1 MSKKI
6 FLLGIMLSSLTLAA
20 CTVPKNLKAENGQG
34 IWFPPPP
41 PQDMSWPNGLL
52 PDPRMADMMKQ
63 KLDEVCLSGIMQTGS
78 TFFQELSKNTIG
90 KMEKLLF
97 IKEKLESLEINA
109 SAKSKPQ
116 ITEQLKIINT
126 MITEIETR
134 DEEVKKDPNVVC
146 KKTEEIKKMNKN
158 LREKIMWLS
167 GNMRTIREHEQNEG
181 VFQHMKEIMF
191 WEDPKEDFSDPKNK
205 QEEIRNQENKTSEK
219 NNKED

>member
-20 CTVPKNLKAENGQG
+20 CAVPKNLKAENGQG
-34 IWFPPPP
+34 MWFPPPP

-63 KLDEVCLSGIMQTGS
+63 KLDEACLSGIMQTGS
-78 TFFQELSKNTIG
+78 TFFQELNRNTIG

-109 SAKSKPQ
+109 STQSKPQ
-116 ITEQLKIINT
+116 ITEQLKIINA
-126 MITEIETR
+126 MLTEMKAR
-134 DEEVKKDPNVVC
+134 DDEVQKDPNIVC
-146 KKTEEIKKMNKN
+146 NKTEEIKKMNKN

-167 GNMRTIREHEQNEG
+167 GNMRTIREHEQNEWA
-181 VFQHMKEIMF
+181 FQHMKEMIF
-191 WEDPKEDFSDPKNK
+191 WEDPKEDFSDNK
-205 QEEIRNQENKTSEK
+205 QDTVKDTERETDKQE
-219 NNKED
+219 D

>member
-1 MSKKI
+1 MLKKI
-6 FLLGIMLSSLTLAA
+6 LLLGIMLSSLTLAA
-20 CTVPKNLKAENGQG
+20 CTVPKNFKAENGQG
-34 IWFPPPP
+34 MWFPPPP
-41 PQDMSWPNGLL
+41 PQEM
-52 PDPRMADMMKQ
+52 RK

-78 TFFQELSKNTIG
+78 TFFEELSKNTIG

-126 MITEIETR
+126 MITEIETH
-134 DEEVKKDPNVVC
+134 DEEVKKDPNIVC
-146 KKTEEIKKMNKN
+146 KKTEEIQRMNKN

-167 GNMRTIREHEQNEG
+167 GNMRTIREHEQNEW

-191 WEDPKEDFSDPKNK
+191 WGDSKEDFSTLPPKK
-205 QEEIRNQENKTSEK
+205 EENSRNGNIMQDIEE
-219 NNKED
+219 